1 MAQISLRLD
10 DDLLDDL
17 EAEANERDLSR
28 SEYIRS
34 LLTDRPATGRVDAD
48 DLQAVARELRK
59 CERERDALDA
69 RREELR
75 RQLSAVNSRQEEHR
89 ELVEYV
95 EEERKLQRQQVQRK
109 NAPVWRRV
117 KWWVFGRDE

>member
-10 DDLLDDL
+10 DDLLADL
-17 EAEANERDLSR
+17 ELEANERGLTR

-34 LLTDRPATGRVDAD
+34 LLTDRPATGRVDAA
-48 DLQAVARELRK
+48 DLQAVARKLRE

-75 RQLSAVNSRQEEHR
+75 RQLTAVNSRQEEHQ
-89 ELVEYV
+89 ELVEYG
-95 EEERKLQRQQVQRK
+95 ERERSLME
-109 NAPVWRRV
+109 RREAREQASV
-117 KWWVFGRDE
+117 FHRFKW